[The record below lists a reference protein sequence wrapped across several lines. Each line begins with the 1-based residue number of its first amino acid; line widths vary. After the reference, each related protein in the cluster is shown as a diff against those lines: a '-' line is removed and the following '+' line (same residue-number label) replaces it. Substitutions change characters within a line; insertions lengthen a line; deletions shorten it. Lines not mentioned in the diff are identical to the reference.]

1 MMPTAA
7 ELRAG
12 GYPGYG
18 SGQVPSSAASMGP
31 SQELRPQSLPA
42 ERISYKDLPKPSGSA
57 FLAEIA
63 PLLAEF
69 VGAFLY
75 AFTVISVTIVEASV
89 WNPAVCGLFYCALVY
104 GFWKISGGHIC
115 PAVTLA
121 CAICGAISWS
131 GCLIYIVVQVLGAIC
146 GGSVSHAVLGQQEFI
161 ILGYGY
167 TMIAACLLE
176 MVYTMVLC
184 LVFLSV
190 TFMEKGN
197 ELKHQFYALAIG
209 FVVIAGGY
217 AAGPVTGGIFNPII
231 SLSFAFFAGFVG
243 PAAEVKL
250 RLFYALFQMIGAIL
264 AAALFFFCFR
274 PRRVPAPVPAPVP
287 VAIAVPTPVM
297 APAPAPPPTPSPV
310 QIVQEVQWS
319 GTGTL
324 VLRVLDVAVPG
335 LTTRPTI
342 ITRHGNHQYL
352 STHLEDSTYSSWGGL
367 NDFVIP
373 VVEGFNSLSI
383 DVVDAFDTNKE
394 HSVGI
399 VIFDLK
405 QLTPGQVF
413 KKRDGLSTGKGEIE
427 FELRFDGS
435 VTTTPKVTQ
444 TNTSLQY
451 ASQVHSNQAFQTNQ
465 VQTSQ
470 VFRVQNDMLPQ
481 SGTLTPGAAGRIFD
495 SLDKNHDGVLSREE
509 FEAARAQIA
518 LIQSSTVQSQTFQ
531 SQTFQSQ
538 TITTQ
543 NVGAQS
549 QMSQSQMSYT
559 GPVYQNQ
566 SDFYEGQIYRQGPL
580 DAKPLPLLARLLAE
594 FIGTFVLTGTI
605 GLCLLAHC
613 FALPLAAAAA
623 YMCMYYCFVDVSG
636 SHFNPAV
643 TIALQTGYRGKMSL
657 LHAGYYCLAQVLG
670 GVLAG
675 LLCPFYTGNVLDA
688 GSNILQ
694 LGPSASSWWIPLPIE
709 VLLAAL
715 LCYTFLVV
723 SKRSF
728 PFTLSIGVVQL
739 VGIFSAS
746 KISGGIMNPA
756 LTVCLVIM
764 RTRLNYGFAWWHLFF
779 YLFTQFAG
787 ACLAP
792 SVYLVTHRSEKLN

>member
-1 MMPTAA
+1 M
-7 ELRAG
+7 
-12 GYPGYG
+12 
-18 SGQVPSSAASMGP
+18 
-31 SQELRPQSLPA
+31 PA
-42 ERISYKDLPKPSGSA
+42 ERVTYRDLQKPSGSA

-63 PLLAEF
+63 PVVAEL
-69 VGAFLY
+69 VGAFLFS
-75 AFTVISVTIVEASV
+75 FTVISVTIVEANV
-89 WNPAVCGLFYCALVY
+89 WNPTVCGLFYCSLVY
-104 GFWKISGGHIC
+104 GFWKISGGHIS
-115 PAVTLA
+115 PAVSLA
-121 CAICGAISWS
+121 CAICGAISW
-131 GCLIYIVVQVLGAIC
+131 GRCLIYVIVQVLGAIC
-146 GGSVSHAVLGQQEFI
+146 GGSLSYAVLGQQDLI
-161 ILGYGY
+161 ILGDGY
-167 TMIAACLLE
+167 TMIEACLLE

-197 ELKHQFYALAIG
+197 DLKYQFFALAIG

-217 AAGPVTGGIFNPII
+217 AAGPVTGGIFNPVI
-231 SLSFAFFAGFVG
+231 SLSFAFFAGFIG
-243 PAAEVKL
+243 PGAEVKL
-250 RLFYALFQMIGAIL
+250 RLFYALFQIIGAIL

-274 PRRVPAPVPAPVP
+274 PRRAPAPVPAPAP
-287 VAIAVPTPVM
+287 IQHIAIPAPVM
-297 APAPAPPPTPSPV
+297 AAPPPAPPPV
-310 QIVQEVQWS
+310 QIVEEVKWS

-324 VLRVLDVAVPG
+324 VLRVIDVAVPG

-383 DVVDAFDTNKE
+383 DIVDAFDTNEE

-413 KKRDGLSTGKGEIE
+413 KKRDRLSTGKGEIE
-427 FELRFDGS
+427 FELRFDG
-435 VTTTPKVTQ
+435 VFNTPKVTQ
-444 TNTSLQY
+444 TNASLQY
-451 ASQVHSNQAFQTNQ
+451 ASQA
-465 VQTSQ
+465 QTSQ
-470 VFRVQNDMLPQ
+470 VFQVQSNTLPQ
-481 SGTLTPGAAGRIFD
+481 PGSLSPETAGRIFD

-518 LIQSSTVQSQTFQ
+518 MVQSQTFQ

-538 TITTQ
+538 TF
-543 NVGAQS
+543 QS
-549 QMSQSQMSYT
+549 QTLQSQTLPSQTLPSQTGQMAYT

-566 SDFYEGQIYRQGPL
+566 SDFYEGRVSHQGAL
-580 DAKPLPLLARLLAE
+580 AAQSLPLFARLLAE

-605 GLCLLAHC
+605 GLCLLGRC
-613 FALPLAAAAA
+613 FVLPLAAAAA
-623 YMCMYYCFVDVSG
+623 YMCMYYCFVEVSG

-657 LHAGYYCLAQVLG
+657 LHAGFYCLAQVLG

-675 LLCPFYTGNVLDA
+675 LLIPFYTGDILYA

-694 LGPSASSWWIPLPIE
+694 LAPEASSWWIALPIE
-709 VLLAAL
+709 ILLAAL

-723 SKRSF
+723 SKPGF

-739 VGIFSAS
+739 VGMFAAS

-756 LTVCLVIM
+756 LTVCLTIV
-764 RTRLNYGFAWWHLFF
+764 RVRLNFGFPWWHFFF
-779 YLFTQFAG
+779 YLFTQFTG

-792 SVYLVTHRSEKLN
+792 AVYLVTHRSEKLN